1 MAPPFGAFCEVC
13 YLNISKFVLH
23 CCSAD
28 GDITSLLLFNTVL
41 SFGKARS
48 HAAEVR

>member
-23 CCSAD
+23 CCSTV
-28 GDITSLLLFNTVL
+28 GDITSLLRFNTVL
-41 SFGKARS
+41 KFGKAGS
-48 HAAEVR
+48 HTAEVW